1 MDLDSVKIYSRRMA
15 KYHHGDLPA
24 ALRSATAELI
34 AENGPSG
41 FSLRE
46 VARRAGVSH
55 AAPAHHFG
63 DAEGLLTSVAA
74 EGFARLADAGE
85 EAGDHVDEAVERLRR
100 IGASYVRVARENP
113 GHFAVM
119 IQSDLVCSDDPILL
133 EHSLRAYVALQ
144 RAIELV
150 RHQLNPELD
159 VEVAATFCWA
169 SIQGLVSL
177 SPKLDDVAADT
188 GTKTTP
194 LDALIDEFARIM
206 VEGMAAR

>member
-1 MDLDSVKIYSRRMA
+1 MA

-63 DAEGLLTSVAA
+63 DTEGLLTSLAA
-74 EGFARLADAGE
+74 EGYQTLADAME
-85 EAGDHVDEAVERLRR
+85 EAAEGVDDAMERMRR

-119 IQSDLVCSDDPILL
+119 IQNDLVCGDDPTLL
-133 EHSLRAYVALQ
+133 EHSIRANTALQ
-144 RAIELV
+144 GTMEMV
-150 RHQLNPELD
+150 RDQLNPDLD
-159 VEVAATFCWA
+159 VDSTATLLWAGAHGFVEICPVREHVAEQTETAMN
-169 SIQGLVSL
+169 SIDDLLVAWT
-177 SPKLDDVAADT
+177 DMV
-188 GTKTTP
+188 
-194 LDALIDEFARIM
+194 IDGIRAR
-206 VEGMAAR
+206 

>member
-1 MDLDSVKIYSRRMA
+1 MT

-24 ALRSATAELI
+24 ALRAATAELV
-34 AENGPSG
+34 AEKGPSG

-74 EGFARLADAGE
+74 EGFQRLADAM
-85 EAGDHVDEAVERLRR
+85 EADGDHIDDALQRLRTV
-100 IGASYVRVARENP
+100 GAGYVRVALENP

-119 IQSDLVCSDDPILL
+119 IQSDLVCNDDPALM
-133 EHSLRAYVALQ
+133 EHSLRAYAALQ
-144 RAIELV
+144 RGMELV
-150 RHQLNPELD
+150 RDQLNPDLD
-159 VEVAATFCWA
+159 IDTAATFCWA

-177 SPKLDDVAADT
+177 SPKLDDVASDT
-188 GTKTTP
+188 GTKATP
-194 LDALIDEFARIM
+194 VNVLVDEFANYM
-206 VEGMAAR
+206 VHGMAAR

>member
-1 MDLDSVKIYSRRMA
+1 MA

-63 DAEGLLTSVAA
+63 DTEGLLTSLAA
-74 EGFARLADAGE
+74 EGYQTLADAME
-85 EAGDHVDEAVERLRR
+85 EAAEGVDDAMERMRR

-119 IQSDLVCSDDPILL
+119 IQNDLVCGDDPTLL
-133 EHSLRAYVALQ
+133 EHSIRAYTALQ
-144 RAIELV
+144 GTMEMV
-150 RHQLNPELD
+150 RDQLNPDLD
-159 VEVAATFCWA
+159 IDTASTFCWA

-177 SPKLDDVAADT
+177 APKLSDVAEDT
-188 GTKTTP
+188 GTKRTP
-194 LDALIDEFARIM
+194 LDELVDEFARYM